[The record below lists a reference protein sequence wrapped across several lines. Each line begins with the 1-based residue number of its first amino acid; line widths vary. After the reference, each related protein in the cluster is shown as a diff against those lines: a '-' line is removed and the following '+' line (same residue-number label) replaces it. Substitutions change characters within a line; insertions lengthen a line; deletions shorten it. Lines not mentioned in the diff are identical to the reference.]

1 MVDDA
6 IKEQQAER
14 TLPEATL
21 YTLLS
26 AAENRGRDDLAQF
39 YYGELLHILKQKEM
53 ERSQADQA
61 MQQSQ
66 APQGATPPTADPRA
80 MPNAMM
86 GVPPPTPTPPQ
97 GTVAPQTPR
106 PNAQEGEI

>member
-1 MVDDA
+1 
-6 IKEQQAER
+6 
-14 TLPEATL
+14 
-21 YTLLS
+21 
-26 AAENRGRDDLAQF
+26 
-39 YYGELLHILKQKEM
+39 
-53 ERSQADQA
+53 

-97 GTVAPQTPR
+97 GTVAPETPR